1 MTRTTAR
8 LRLVGAAAAAPLL
21 LLSWAAG
28 SARAHGAPTYPVSR
42 AYACSPSGGSASTAA
57 CKAAI
62 AASGQNFVAWDDI
75 RVAGVAGRDRQVIP
89 DGKLC
94 SGSVP
99 AYKGLDL
106 ARADWPAT
114 ELTPGARMTMTDAAT
129 IAHSGSFKLYLTKPG
144 YDPAK
149 PLTWSELPAQ
159 PFAEVKDP
167 PLTNGAYHFSATLP
181 ADRTGRQVLY
191 TVWQTTSTPDTYYS
205 CSDVVF
211 TAKKAAQQDKQKDA
225 KKDGG
230 ATSAKPRSSAT
241 PAPSTSASVTA
252 RAQRTATAAPV
263 SPTTGT
269 TAADSTPVASDTDSG
284 SGPSAPLLAG
294 GGRPG
299 GGGRPAGGGGAR
311 PRGGAADWLRLAPLG
326 RLHHRHSP
334 VPRRSATAAVSGGA
348 EPGGGHLRAEGG

>member
-8 LRLVGAAAAAPLL
+8 LRVAAAATAAPLL

-28 SARAHGAPTYPVSR
+28 SAQAHGAPTYPASR
-42 AYACSPSGGSASTAA
+42 AYACSPSGGSASTAV

-62 AASGQNFVAWDDI
+62 AASGQNFVAWDDV
-75 RVAGVAGRDRQVIP
+75 RVAGVDGRDRQVIP
-89 DGKLC
+89 DGRLC
-94 SGSVP
+94 GGGLP

-114 ELTPGARMTMTDAAT
+114 RLTPGARITMTYTAT
-129 IAHSGSFKLYLTKPG
+129 IAHSGTFRLYLTEQG
-144 YDPAK
+144 YDPTK
-149 PLTWSELPAQ
+149 PLSWSDLPAQ

-167 PLTNGAYHFSATLP
+167 ALTNGAYHFSATLP

-191 TVWQTTSTPDTYYS
+191 TVWQTSSTPDTYYS

-211 TAKKAAQQDKQKDA
+211 TAKKAAGKAAGKSAPADAQKGA
-225 KKDGG
+225 QKGAQNDGG
-230 ATSAKPRSSAT
+230 ATAGARPGPGTT
-241 PAPSTSASVTA
+241 PAAGASAGA
-252 RAQRTATAAPV
+252 AGAQRTAAATPV

-294 GGRPG
+294 G
-299 GGGRPAGGGGAR
+299 AAAVLVLT
-311 PRGGAADWLRLAPLG
+311 GGAALASRLR
-326 RLHHRHSP
+326 
-334 VPRRSATAAVSGGA
+334 RR
-348 EPGGGHLRAEGG
+348 